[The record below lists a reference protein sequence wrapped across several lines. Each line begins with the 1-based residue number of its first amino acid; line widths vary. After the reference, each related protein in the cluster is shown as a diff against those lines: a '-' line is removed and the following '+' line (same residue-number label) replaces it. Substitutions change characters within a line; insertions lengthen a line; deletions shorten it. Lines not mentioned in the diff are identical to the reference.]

1 MGNPFKTWGIGI
13 SAYLYLS
20 KPLRMKNNL
29 LVLVAFICSP
39 VFAQTEKDA
48 APLNPKYPSRNP
60 QSVRAVV
67 IGVSTQQ
74 DSLLTPLPANQQNAE
89 VYAAFLRS
97 RGGGLLPADHVQLL
111 TGEQATMASFTTA
124 IGWLEEE
131 SQLGDQITLYFA
143 GNARLLN
150 SDDGPAPHLFLA
162 DSPLA
167 LGRTGSMPLARICYL
182 MQEIALKKSL
192 KYSLVFDLNMASI
205 TVDEGEIWLQW
216 LEAIQKSFPFAWLEE
231 TLEKPWDSKRQS
243 NGFSPILLEGL
254 LGEADINGNEL
265 ISPKEAGKH
274 LRSERKKAPGGYAML
289 LAFSNE
295 NAFFSSFDAT
305 RPSKNYAENSTAS
318 QFPALVSQ
326 ELSHLE
332 DSLLAAADG
341 HTRQWYQD
349 FILTMKLGKLMEPA
363 GRCTSDLYDS
373 LLTQLSLRPLHNH
386 LRRQLAAA
394 LQDETQQVL
403 NDYLR
408 TDTRELQRRWK
419 HGGNYAAYPEYMARA
434 VELLGEKH
442 FMHPII
448 QCKRYYFEG
457 LTARLDFEKN
467 KHPQLLQTALVN
479 QQLALQY
486 EPEAPFV
493 LNEIGILHFL
503 MKSDTAKAFY
513 LQAINLAP
521 QWGIPYLNIAVLH
534 HEKQQF
540 DSALVYAQLAVDLI
554 PWNPVAVAFLG
565 RINLKLE
572 HYAAAEFWLRN
583 AASLDPTEAA
593 IYYDLSCTKAL
604 QGHPL
609 AALQWLELAFK
620 YGYKDY
626 SYLMQ
631 DEDLINLQNSEQFDE
646 LLRKYFPDQV
656 KD

>member
-1 MGNPFKTWGIGI
+1 
-13 SAYLYLS
+13 
-20 KPLRMKNNL
+20 MKIL
-29 LVLVAFICSP
+29 FLVAFTTVSFPLIS
-39 VFAQTEKDA
+39 QTEKGES
-48 APLNPKYPSRNP
+48 PLSPTYTIASSKSI
-60 QSVRAVV
+60 RAVV
-67 IGVSTQQ
+67 VGVSTQQ
-74 DSLLTPLPANQQNAE
+74 DSLLTPLPDNQQNAE

-97 RGGGLLPADHVQLL
+97 RGGGLLPADQLQLL

-192 KYSLVFDLNMASI
+192 KYSLVFDLNMAAI
-205 TVDEGEIWLQW
+205 TVDEVEIWLQW

-231 TLEKPWDSKRQS
+231 TLKKPWDSKQRLA
-243 NGFSPILLEGL
+243 GFSPILLEGL

-265 ISPKEAGKH
+265 ISPKEAGKY
-274 LRSERKKAPGGYAML
+274 LRFKHKKAPGGYAML

-305 RPSKNYAENSTAS
+305 KPSKNYAENGTAS
-318 QFPALVSQ
+318 QFPALVSK

-332 DSLLAAADG
+332 DSLLAAAGDK
-341 HTRQWYQD
+341 TRQWYQD

-373 LLTQLSLRPLHNH
+373 LLTQLSLRPLHSH

-394 LQDETQQVL
+394 LLDETQQVL

-419 HGGNYAAYPEYMARA
+419 FGGNYAAYPRYMARS
-434 VELLGEKH
+434 VELLGDKH
-442 FMHPII
+442 FMHTII
-448 QCKRYYFEG
+448 QCKRSYFEG
-457 LTARLDFEKN
+457 LTARLDFQKN
-467 KHPQLLQTALVN
+467 QDSLLLQTALAN

-503 MKSDTAKAFY
+503 TKSDTAKSYY
-513 LQAINLAP
+513 LKAIHLAP
-521 QWGIPYLNIAVLH
+521 QWGIPYLNIALLH
-534 HEKQQF
+534 REKQQY
-540 DSALVYAQLAVDLI
+540 DSALVYAQLAVDLT
-554 PWNPVAVAFLG
+554 PWNPVAVAILG
-565 RINLKLE
+565 GINVRLK

-583 AASLDPTEAA
+583 AASLDPLEAT

-604 QGHPL
+604 QDQPM

-626 SYLMQ
+626 SNLMK
-631 DEDLINLQNSEQFDE
+631 DEDLITLQHTEQFDE
-646 LLRKYFPDQV
+646 LVRKYFPERD

>member
-1 MGNPFKTWGIGI
+1 MKYCLTTILLAIGI
-13 SAYLYLS
+13 FL
-20 KPLRMKNNL
+20 
-29 LVLVAFICSP
+29 
-39 VFAQTEKDA
+39 FAQNEKGA
-48 APLNPKYPSRNP
+48 MSR
-60 QSVRAVV
+60 SSSLTRAVV
-67 IGVSTQQ
+67 VGVSTQQ

-97 RGGGLLPADHVQLL
+97 REGGLLPADHVQLL

-150 SDDGPAPHLFLA
+150 SDNGPVPHLFLT

-167 LGRTGSMPLARICYL
+167 LGRAGSMPLARICYL
-182 MQEIALKKSL
+182 MQEIAMRKTLR
-192 KYSLVFDLNMASI
+192 YSLVFDLSI
-205 TVDEGEIWLQW
+205 GPTSADEVEIWLQW
-216 LEAIQKSFPFAWLEE
+216 LEAIQESFPFAWLEE
-231 TLEKPWDSKRQS
+231 TLEKPWDSKHRLA
-243 NGFSPILLEGL
+243 GFSPILLEGL

-274 LRSERKKAPGGYAML
+274 LRSKRKKAPGGYAML

-295 NAFFSSFDAT
+295 YAFFSSFDAT
-305 RPSKNYAENSTAS
+305 QPSKNYTENRTAS
-318 QFPALVSQ
+318 QFPALVSM
-326 ELSHLE
+326 ELSQLE
-332 DSLLAAADG
+332 DSLLNAADD

-349 FILTMKLGKLMEPA
+349 FILTMKLGRLMKPA

-373 LLTQLSLRPLHNH
+373 LLTQLSLRPLHSH

-419 HGGNYAAYPEYMARA
+419 HGGNYAAYPGYMARV
-434 VELLGEKH
+434 VELLGENH
-442 FMHPII
+442 FMNAII

-457 LTARLDFEKN
+457 LTARLDFEKT
-467 KHPQLLQTALVN
+467 KDSLLLQTALAN
-479 QQLALQY
+479 QQLALKY

-503 MKSDTAKAFY
+503 TKSDHAKSYY
-513 LQAINLAP
+513 LKAINLAP
-521 QWGIPYLNIAVLH
+521 QWGIPYLNIALLH
-534 HEKQQF
+534 REKQQY
-540 DSALVYAQLAVDLI
+540 DSALVYAQLAVDLT

-565 RINLKLE
+565 GMNLRMK

-583 AASLDPTEAA
+583 AASLDPLEPA

-604 QGHPL
+604 QDQPI

-620 YGYKDY
+620 YGYDDLPFLIEDKD
-626 SYLMQ
+626 LTT
-631 DEDLINLQNSEQFDE
+631 LHHTEQLDE
-646 LLRKYFPDQV
+646 LLKKYFPFGDQI